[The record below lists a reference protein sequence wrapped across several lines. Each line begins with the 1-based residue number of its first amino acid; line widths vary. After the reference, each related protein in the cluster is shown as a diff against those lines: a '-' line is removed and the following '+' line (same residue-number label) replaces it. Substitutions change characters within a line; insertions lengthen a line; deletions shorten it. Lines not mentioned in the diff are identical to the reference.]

1 MVRIG
6 LALGAVAL
14 LLSAGIEDARTRLIA
29 NRKSA
34 ALVLLAPFWW
44 WANGATVW
52 PGVAMQLGLAVA
64 TFAVF
69 AAAFQIGAMGGGDV
83 KLIAALSLWLPPMP
97 LMSMLVVMSLAGG
110 AVTAA
115 MLVERW
121 CRRHA
126 GPSPGPA
133 AGPVEVPY
141 GVAIAI
147 AGILTLRE
155 PILNQ
160 FG

>member
-1 MVRIG
+1 MMRIG
-6 LALGAVAL
+6 LALAAVAL

-29 NRKSA
+29 NRKSV
-34 ALVLLAPFWW
+34 ALVLLSPLWW
-44 WANGATVW
+44 WANGASLW
-52 PGVAMQLGLAVA
+52 PGVAMQLALAIV

-69 AAAFQIGAMGGGDV
+69 AVAFHVGAMGGGDV
-83 KLIAALSLWLPPMP
+83 KLIAALSLWLPPML
-97 LMSMLVVMSLAGG
+97 LMAMLVTMSLAGG
-110 AVTAA
+110 VVTLA
-115 MLVERW
+115 MLVDKR
-121 CRRHA
+121 CRRD
-126 GPSPGPA
+126 

-160 FG
+160 FGS

>member
-1 MVRIG
+1 MMRIG
-6 LALGAVAL
+6 LALAAVAL

-34 ALVLLAPFWW
+34 ALVLLAPLWW
-44 WANGATVW
+44 WANGASIW
-52 PGVAMQLGLAVA
+52 PGAAIQLALGVA

-69 AAAFQIGAMGGGDV
+69 AAACRVGAMGGGDV

-97 LMSMLVVMSLAGG
+97 LLAMLVTMSLAGG
-110 AVTAA
+110 AVTLA
-115 MLVERW
+115 MLVERLW
-121 CRRHA
+121 RR
-126 GPSPGPA
+126 G

-147 AGILTLRE
+147 AGMLALRE

-160 FG
+160 FGS